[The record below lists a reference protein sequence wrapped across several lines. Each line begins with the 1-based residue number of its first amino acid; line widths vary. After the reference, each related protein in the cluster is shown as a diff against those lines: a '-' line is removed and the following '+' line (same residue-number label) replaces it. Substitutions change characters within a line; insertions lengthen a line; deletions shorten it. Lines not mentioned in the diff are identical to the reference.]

1 MNINYYFGNFKELEE
16 AEEIYEKCLYINEE
30 ELKNIKHPSLK
41 YIIYSWKLIDAFKD
55 RINQIKKDI
64 IEIKEKLKNYKGVK
78 IEVINENNKLNEYMN
93 KLFQYEKEIDQTYNY
108 FEDYLVTTA
117 KKSDVLKSET
127 AKNVYIKTSE
137 DILNSFF
144 KYIIRCEKQFLIF
157 KDNIIKLKNIFNL

>member
-30 ELKNIKHPSLK
+30 ELKNIKYPSLK

-78 IEVINENNKLNEYMN
+78 IEVINENNKLNEFMN

-117 KKSDVLKSET
+117 KKSDVLKNET

>member
-1 MNINYYFGNFKELEE
+1 MNVNYYFGNFKELEE
-16 AEEIYEKCLYINEE
+16 AEKIYEKCFYANEK
-30 ELKNIKHPSLK
+30 ELNDIKHPSLK

-55 RINQIKKDI
+55 RINQIKTDI

-78 IEVINENNKLNEYMN
+78 IDVINENNKLDEFMN
-93 KLFQYEKEIDQTYNY
+93 KLFQNEKEIDQTYNY

-117 KKSDVLKSET
+117 KKSDVLKNET

-144 KYIIRCEKQFLIF
+144 KEIIRCEKQFLIF
-157 KDNIIKLKNIFNL
+157 KDNIIKLKKILNL

>member
-1 MNINYYFGNFKELEE
+1 
-16 AEEIYEKCLYINEE
+16 
-30 ELKNIKHPSLK
+30 
-41 YIIYSWKLIDAFKD
+41 
-55 RINQIKKDI
+55 
-64 IEIKEKLKNYKGVK
+64 
-78 IEVINENNKLNEYMN
+78 MN

-117 KKSDVLKSET
+117 KKSDVLKNET

-144 KYIIRCEKQFLIF
+144 KYIIQCEKQFLIF

>member
-1 MNINYYFGNFKELEE
+1 MNVNYYFGNFKELKE
-16 AEEIYEKCLYINEE
+16 AKEIYKKCLYANKQ
-30 ELKNIKHPSLK
+30 ELKDIKHPSLK

-55 RINQIKKDI
+55 RINQIKTDI

-78 IEVINENNKLNEYMN
+78 IDVINENNKLDEYMN

-108 FEDYLVTTA
+108 YEDYLVTTA
-117 KKSDVLKSET
+117 KKSDVLKNET

-144 KYIIRCEKQFLIF
+144 KEIIRCEKQFLIF